1 MQQLDLMKLV
11 KKCDEL
17 FTGDANFFNDLQED
31 PGEPMAD
38 GDSRCKNDYWQPKG
52 LNVGKS

>member
-1 MQQLDLMKLV
+1 MKLA
-11 KKCDEL
+11 KNCDEL
-17 FTGDANFFNDLQED
+17 FTDDENFFNDLQEA

-38 GDSRCKNDYWQPKG
+38 GASRCKNDYWQPKG